1 MAERNPRGPL
11 DGVKVLDMTEHMAG
25 PFCTMILADMG
36 ADVIKVERPGAGD
49 SSRGMGDGSERNP
62 YFRYINR
69 NKKSLTLDY
78 KGPRG
83 REIFLK
89 LIPSMDVLVENYRP
103 TVMDRAGL
111 GWEALRQ
118 VNPRLI
124 YAQLSGFGS
133 DGPYREK
140 GGFDLIAQGMGG
152 IMHVTGEP
160 DGPPT
165 SVGLPICD
173 LGTGMWGAQGVLAAL
188 YERQRTGQG
197 QKVECSLLETAVGF
211 SSWTSAGW
219 LADHVEPVRMGSRHR
234 QNAPYQR
241 FETKDGYMM
250 IGAAGQSIWQRCARA
265 LGHPEWLEDPR
276 FARSPERRKNRVA
289 LEKEITAVGVHTPEF
304 PRSGSD
310 RKFVFKGVAR
320 QRGMICFDIQF
331 EMIDQAVFLQ
341 KVQGRGRISV
351 VLVFRWFAWLGF
363 DQELSLESDL
373 LFIIHRQVKK
383 TGHLLL
389 LLFEIGV
396 QQRFIPFP
404 PAPENIVF
412 AAQFKGGIDGIFH
425 LCDRGSHDM
434 GIGIGSGP
442 LGIDRVSEQIRGS
455 PEKFHPR
462 IFLEF
467 FCLGDHRLQAA
478 A

>member
-1 MAERNPRGPL
+1 MAETNPRGPL

-25 PFCTMILADMG
+25 PYCTMILADMG
-36 ADVIKVERPGAGD
+36 AEVIKLERPGAGD
-49 SSRGMGDGSERNP
+49 SSRGMGDGTERNP

-78 KGPRG
+78 KGARG

-89 LIPSMDVLVENYRP
+89 LIPEVDVLVENYRA

-111 GWEALRQ
+111 SWDTLTRL
-118 VNPRLI
+118 NPRLI

-188 YERQRTGQG
+188 YERQRTGRG
-197 QKVECSLLETAVGF
+197 QKIECSLLETAVAF

-241 FETKDGYMM
+241 FETQDGYMM
-250 IGAAGQSIWQRCARA
+250 IGASGQSIWERCARA
-265 LGHPEWLEDPR
+265 LGHPEWLADPR
-276 FARSPERRKNRVA
+276 FAKATERRKNRFA
-289 LEKEITAVGVHTPEF
+289 LEKEI
-304 PRSGSD
+304 
-310 RKFVFKGVAR
+310 VA
-320 QRGMICFDIQF
+320 
-331 EMIDQAVFLQ
+331 
-341 KVQGRGRISV
+341 
-351 VLVFRWFAWLGF
+351 VLVTAPTAHWTKVLDDAGVPCGPVYTYAQLF
-363 DQELSLESDL
+363 SDP
-373 LFIIHRQVKK
+373 QVK
-383 TGHLLL
+383 HR
-389 LLFEIGV
+389 EMV
-396 QQRFIPFP
+396 VH
-404 PAPENIVF
+404 ADDAE
-412 AAQFKGGIDGIFH
+412 
-425 LCDRGSHDM
+425 
-434 GIGIGSGP
+434 
-442 LGIDRVSEQIRGS
+442 LGRVPHIRTPIRMS
-455 PEKFHPR
+455 
-462 IFLEF
+462 
-467 FCLGDHRLQAA
+467 AA
-478 A
+478 AVAVRRTAPRLGQHTDEILAGLGYAPAQVAELRRERVI